1 MNSQLFCILIAVSP
15 ILSSVFY
22 NILFYSIK
30 FYIER
35 KKIMKLKINYV
46 IQKTGKTGNPYY
58 IFINQGSM
66 SSKAVT
72 VFGNTPCIGCDSI
85 DELAEIVVN
94 LDKGQFLEIDFVVDQ
109 SNNIAVAIV
118 C

>member
-1 MNSQLFCILIAVSP
+1 MK
-15 ILSSVFY
+15 
-22 NILFYSIK
+22 IK
-30 FYIER
+30 VTH
-35 KKIMKLKINYV
+35 V

-58 IFINQGSM
+58 IFINQASM
-66 SSKAVT
+66 NSKAVT

-85 DELAEIVVN
+85 AELAETVVN
-94 LDKGQFLEIDFVVDQ
+94 LDKGQYIEVDFVADQ

>member
-1 MNSQLFCILIAVSP
+1 
-15 ILSSVFY
+15 
-22 NILFYSIK
+22 
-30 FYIER
+30 
-35 KKIMKLKINYV
+35 MKMKVTHV

-58 IFINQGSM
+58 VFVNQGSM
-66 SSKAVT
+66 NSKAVT

-85 DELAEIVVN
+85 AELAETVVN
-94 LDKGQFLEIDFVVDQ
+94 LDKGQYIEVDFVSDQ